1 MIDSNRVVN
10 ESIIDSLFWRFK
22 MIKIDIDRLLEQTS
36 DLKADKNELKV
47 KKLEI
52 DKILENTENR

>member
-1 MIDSNRVVN
+1 MIESNCVVK

>member
-1 MIDSNRVVN
+1 MIESNCVAN

>member
-1 MIDSNRVVN
+1 MIESNGVVN